1 LNELLRRSAL
11 RLLRARDGLS
21 NLANGINEV
30 AGAAEIWAQLPV
42 QQKEQQDNE
51 RDYN

>member
-1 LNELLRRSAL
+1 L
-11 RLLRARDGLS
+11 RLLRTHDDLP

-30 AGAAEIWAQLPV
+30 AGAAEIRAQSPV
-42 QQKEQQDNE
+42 QQKEQQSDE